1 MLDDRSFQFE
11 FSLKMYVRVKAMW
24 GDEFNQGTVVY

>member
-11 FSLKMYVRVKAMW
+11 FSLKMYVRVNAMW
-24 GDEFNQGTVVY
+24 GEVFNHGTVGY